1 MAKVTRAM
9 GGEKRWKGNEEL
21 KKEEGRIWE
30 MNRSDAIFA
39 VSNSIRK
46 SYRSL
51 SLGNARVSGYLWNR
65 QIEMFQIKS

>member
-1 MAKVTRAM
+1 
-9 GGEKRWKGNEEL
+9 
-21 KKEEGRIWE
+21 
-30 MNRSDAIFA
+30 MNRSDAILA

-51 SLGNARVSGYLWNR
+51 DLRNAKISGYFWNR